1 MTARKTKA
9 AKAAA
14 ATAAPET
21 VLVLRTCKS
30 DMSSHNGFRWPESGD
45 VSAPDWRDTK
55 SCGNGL
61 HGWLWGQGN
70 WGLKVDDKNPR
81 WLVVEVEAATIVNLG
96 DKVKFPRGNV
106 IATFGHWR
114 DAMVFIRS
122 RRPLSSDAKISAE
135 EGGIASATGDYGHA
149 SATGNSGHA
158 SATGY
163 SGHASA
169 TGNSG
174 HASATGNSGHA
185 SATGNSGHAS
195 ATGDSGYASATG
207 DYGHASATGN
217 SGHASATGNSGHASA
232 TGNSGHASAT
242 GDYGHA
248 SATGDYGHASASGES
263 AIAAG
268 LGHACRGK
276 VGKSGCLVLARWVD
290 SERRFRI
297 SVAYEGE
304 GIKADTLYRLD
315 DAGTFVEVPE

>member
-149 SATGNSGHA
+149 SATG
-158 SATGY
+158 Y

-174 HASATGNSGHA
+174 HASATGNS
-185 SATGNSGHAS
+185 
-195 ATGDSGYASATG
+195 
-207 DYGHASATGN
+207 
-217 SGHASATGNSGHASA
+217 
-232 TGNSGHASAT
+232 
-242 GDYGHA
+242 
-248 SATGDYGHASASGES
+248 GHASASGES